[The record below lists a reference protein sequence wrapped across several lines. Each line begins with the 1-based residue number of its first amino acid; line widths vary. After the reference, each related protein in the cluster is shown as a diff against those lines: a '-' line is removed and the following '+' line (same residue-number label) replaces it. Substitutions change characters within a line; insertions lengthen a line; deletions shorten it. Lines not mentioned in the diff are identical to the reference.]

1 MKTNNLMKMKK
12 ESYLLKHSRELSEK
26 YPGKC
31 VAIINNKL
39 VAVGRDRI
47 EAYKKA
53 KKKYPK
59 GKLSIFYMPTDEE
72 TITLL
77 IIE

>member
-1 MKTNNLMKMKK
+1 MEK
-12 ESYLLKHSRELSEK
+12 ESYLAKHSKELSEK
-26 YPGKC
+26 YPGRC
-31 VAIINNKL
+31 VAIINNKV

-59 GKLSIFYMPTDEE
+59 GRLSIFYMPTDEE

-77 IIE
+77 FIK